1 MDYAIVIS
9 SIVLGLSVLAT
20 IAKFI
25 DWFMHSDPKTM
36 VRTTRWMLL
45 LLVALCIPLLVFAIA
60 HENWPVAMLLG
71 AVVLIVPTFFLKWR
85 AAWAPLRAAFDHF
98 RARPRP
104 FDMEVWED
112 AAEDPETVRRAA
124 AILEAYLN
132 RSSLVALS
140 DARRDEAG
148 DGTARGLSRRE
159 ALEVLGLAADAD
171 EAAIRAAHK
180 RLMELIHPDR
190 NGSAWLAD
198 KVQRARDT
206 LLAPASHEWL
216 RSPSRTA
223 GSRNRSANR

>member
-45 LLVALCIPLLVFAIA
+45 LLVAACIPVLVFAIV
-60 HENWPVAMLLG
+60 HENWSVAMLLG

-85 AAWAPLRAAFDHF
+85 AALAPLRAAFDQF
-98 RARPRP
+98 RRRPRP

-112 AAEDPETVRRAA
+112 APDDPATVRRAA

-132 RSSLVALS
+132 KSSLVALS

-148 DGTARGLSRRE
+148 DGATRVMARRE
-159 ALEVLGLAADAD
+159 ALDVLGLAADAD

-180 RLMELIHPDR
+180 RLMELVHPDR
-190 NGSAWLAD
+190 NGSVWLAS
-198 KVQRARDT
+198 KVQQARDT
-206 LLAPASHEWL
+206 LLAPASQEWL
-216 RSPSRTA
+216 RSQARTA